1 MAERVGSDVRVML
14 VDDHQLF
21 REGLVALLALDKG
34 LTIVGQAATSRQ
46 AAALADE
53 VTPDVV
59 VLDLTLPDGDG
70 IATTRELLRRRPRT
84 RILILTMH
92 TTQFFVRKAL
102 AAGAA
107 GYALKS
113 QPAEEILE
121 AVRVVARGDTYVSP
135 QIAPPPSGETT
146 GRRAQD
152 GLSAL
157 DELSPR
163 EREVFD
169 LVMRGLSNQA
179 IGENLCISIKTV
191 ETHRSHIN
199 KKLDVHSTG
208 QLIRLAAL
216 QGLVSQ

>member
-1 MAERVGSDVRVML
+1 ML

-46 AAALADE
+46 ACALVDE

-84 RILILTMH
+84 RVLILTMH
-92 TTQFFVRKAL
+92 TTQFFVRKAM

-113 QPAEEILE
+113 QPADEILE

-135 QIAPPPSGETT
+135 HIAPPATDETA
-146 GRRAQD
+146 GRRALD
-152 GLSAL
+152 AGLSAL
-157 DELSPR
+157 EELSPR